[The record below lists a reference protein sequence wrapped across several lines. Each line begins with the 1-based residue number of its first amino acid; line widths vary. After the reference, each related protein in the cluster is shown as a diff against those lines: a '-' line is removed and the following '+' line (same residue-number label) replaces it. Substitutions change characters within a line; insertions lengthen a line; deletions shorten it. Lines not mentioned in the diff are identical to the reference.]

1 MNPGNGASSS
11 ILPGSEEGIGGR
23 HGFPDTLAVTAVYN
37 EWTET
42 LLTSMLDDTALRLA
56 EGHPTADPKAELED
70 SMLPAGGAKGATL
83 ALMAELLVTALTAA

>member
-1 MNPGNGASSS
+1 LAD
-11 ILPGSEEGIGGR
+11 
-23 HGFPDTLAVTAVYN
+23 DTVSPTRSRSPLYN

-56 EGHPTADPKAELED
+56 EGHPTDPKAELED